1 MKLPSRKV
9 KDELFRSV
17 GYEPLPLQADVH
29 EDDHRFR
36 QVAGGER
43 AGKSFCAGME
53 GYSWWT
59 DAELI
64 WLVGE
69 EYEDCRPEFNYIAD
83 ALSQIG
89 ALASSSTPMYGPQ
102 RLLMRTGGVYKTI
115 SAKRLLKIGRE
126 APDGVIV
133 CEAAQIPYGAILKLY
148 GRAAERRAPIL
159 FSGTFE
165 GSLGWYPDTF
175 SRWQAGTDDA
185 RSFSLPTW
193 SNTISFPGGR
203 EDPEIKK
210 LEASYPP
217 DLFMERF
224 GAVPCPPA
232 TLVFKEFSY
241 GVHVKECPLD
251 DGPVELA
258 VDPGYAGAYAVEVV
272 QERDGEVFTIDEVYR
287 RGAVAA
293 EVIAECEQREWWDQ
307 VRGGVIDV
315 AGKQHQGLPSHI
327 EIWASAGVYLR
338 ANAVG
343 IEDGINRFRTFLRDP
358 GTGEPRIFFDAG
370 LRSGTDAAG
379 FPVGVLAEFGLYRYP
394 EVGENRPIRELPID
408 RDNHGLKALGYW
420 LYDRYGPVERGPVTP
435 SKRREF
441 PWR

>member
-1 MKLPSRKV
+1 MKLPSPAV
-9 KDELFRSV
+9 KRELFRSV
-17 GYEPLPLQADVH
+17 GYEPLPLQAEMH
-29 EDDHRFR
+29 WDDHRFR
-36 QVAGGER
+36 LEAGGER
-43 AGKSFCAGME
+43 AGKSFSEAME

-59 DAELI
+59 DAKLI

-69 EYEDCRPEFNYIAD
+69 EYEDCRMEFDYIAD
-83 ALSQIG
+83 ALTKIG
-89 ALASSSTPMYGPQ
+89 ALARSSTPMYGPQ
-102 RLLMRTGGVYKTI
+102 RLVMRTGGVYKTV

-126 APDGVIV
+126 APDGILV
-133 CEAAQIPYGAILKLY
+133 CEAAQIPYSVVIKLF
-148 GRAAERRAPIL
+148 GRAAEKRAPIL

-165 GSLGWYPDTF
+165 GSLGWYPDYF
-175 SRWQAGTDDA
+175 NRWRTGLDDG

-203 EDPEIKK
+203 DDPEIKA
-210 LEASYPP
+210 LEARYPP

-241 GVHVKECPLD
+241 SLHVCEGVIE

-258 VDPGYAGAYAVEVV
+258 IDPGYAGAYAVEVL
-272 QERDGEVFTIDEVYR
+272 QERDGQVFVIDEVYR

-293 EVIAECEQREWWDQ
+293 EIIAECEERWWWEQ

-315 AGKQHQGLPSHI
+315 AGRQHQGLPSHI
-327 EIWASAGVYLR
+327 EIWAASGVYLR
-338 ANAVG
+338 SNTVG
-343 IEDGINRFRTFLRDP
+343 IEDGINRFRTFLKDP
-358 GTGEPRIFFDAG
+358 GSGEPRIFFDAG
-370 LRSGTDAAG
+370 LRGGSDVVG
-379 FPVGVLAEFGLYRYP
+379 FPLGVLAEFGLYKYP
-394 EVGENRPIRELPID
+394 EVGENRPVRELPID
-408 RDNHGLKALGYW
+408 RDNHGLKAIGYW
-420 LYDRYGPVERGPVTP
+420 LYDRYGPVERAPVAP